1 MPFTTLKYFIDMRS
15 SFRRPYCN
23 LAFLKRFCDFRLR
36 SLIACASTVPYYRSL
51 FAQSGVEP
59 SHINSVED
67 LLAIPL
73 SDKATLSLN
82 MATCVDPKANMAAC
96 RVLRTSGSMGNPFSV
111 ISDLQE
117 ARARRLSSL
126 RMQFLNTRKLYD
138 KILVIT
144 TAQHYLRERLDRRI
158 VQQFGILRECY
169 ISALSDPDQIISS
182 LFAYRPDII
191 MGYSGQIKE
200 VAMRMREKRQV
211 LGSVR
216 IIFLTGEILT
226 AQNRSY
232 IENTF
237 GAQVFNYYSSSECGL
252 IAWECLK
259 HNGYHIDTDNVIVE
273 VFDADGRPANEG
285 EIAVT
290 VLNNFTMPL
299 IRFKL
304 GDYAVLSNEP
314 CGCGIQFPLLKK
326 VIGRTNDSLVFFEDK
341 KVSAYTLMHAMDGI
355 AGLIRYRIFQ
365 ESIDSIECFIETQPN
380 LFAFCAHNAQQT
392 LQLLVPEGVAVRIRQ
407 GNCQMEHYK
416 RKIII
421 NKLK

>member
-23 LAFLKRFCDFRLR
+23 PASLKRFCDFRLR
-36 SLIACASTVPYYRSL
+36 SLITCASIVPYYRSL

-59 SHINSVED
+59 LRIKSVED
-67 LLAIPL
+67 LFALPL
-73 SDKATLSLN
+73 SDKIILSLN
-82 MATCVDPKANMAAC
+82 MAACVNPKANIAAC

-111 ISDLQE
+111 IADGQE

-126 RMQFLNTRKLYD
+126 RMQFLNTRKLSD

-169 ISALSDPDQIISS
+169 ISALSDSDQIISS
-182 LFAYRPDII
+182 LLAYRPDII

-200 VAMRMREKRQV
+200 VAMRIREKRQV
-211 LGSVR
+211 LESVR
-216 IIFLTGEILT
+216 SIFLTGEILT
-226 AQNRSY
+226 AQNRRY
-232 IENTF
+232 IEDTF

-252 IAWECLK
+252 IAWECVK

-273 VFDADGRPANEG
+273 VLDTNGRPANEG
-285 EIAVT
+285 EIVVT

-304 GDYAVLSNEP
+304 GDYATLSKEP
-314 CGCGIQFPLLKK
+314 CGCGIQFPLIKK
-326 VIGRTNDSLVFFEDK
+326 IIGRTNDSLVFFEDK
-341 KVSAYTLMHAMDGI
+341 EISAYMLMHAMDGI
-355 AGLIRYRIFQ
+355 MGLMRYRIFQ
-365 ESIDSIECFIETQPN
+365 ESTDSIECLIEAQPGD
-380 LFAFCAHNAQQT
+380 FTSCAHSAQQA
-392 LQLLVPEGVAVRIRQ
+392 LQLLVPKGVIVKIRQ
-407 GNCQMEHYK
+407 GDCHTGDYK